1 MSTPETAPP
10 IVVSADDPLREWMN
24 KKANL
29 HAREAIL
36 MHRLCFDIQL
46 AAAQRGYYLNT
57 YYDDVDHGGFDLIF
71 DDQDTIKKTQ
81 VKTVDLKAGTG
92 QWDIH
97 KRILRPS
104 LEHIDKLGFEPS
116 AAGEG
121 VEGGF
126 ILMQFDTSV
135 PGVAVRYF
143 YTDLYVWLAF
153 DCGVIRRRDG
163 RSQAAV
169 ENCLKELQRGR
180 GDERIGVPWALLLEA
195 KGPDELL
202 ALNGLHGRASF
213 AWKDRVFVVANHE
226 RSYASGDRGLPRT
239 LPEMKRMAADG
250 IRQLVID
257 TDFADGDSYPTAA
270 LPSGGKEGL

>member
-1 MSTPETAPP
+1 MSTLETDPSIAA
-10 IVVSADDPLREWMN
+10 SADDPLREWMS

-57 YYDDVDHGGFDLIF
+57 YYDDVDHDGFDLIF
-71 DDQDTIKKTQ
+71 DDKDTVKKTQ
-81 VKTVDLKAGTG
+81 VKTVDLKARTG
-92 QWDIH
+92 QWSIH
-97 KRILRPS
+97 KRILRPAF
-104 LEHIDKLGFEPS
+104 EHIDKLGFEPS
-116 AAGEG
+116 PEGEG

-169 ENCLKELQRGR
+169 ESCLKELQHGL
-180 GDERIGVPWALLLEA
+180 GDECIGVPWALLLEA
-195 KGPDELL
+195 KGRDELL
-202 ALNGLHGRASF
+202 ALNGFHSRAPF
-213 AWKDRVFVVANHE
+213 DWKDHVFIIANHE
-226 RSYASGDRGLPRT
+226 RPYASRDRKLPRD
-239 LPEMKRMAADG
+239 LAEMKCIAADG
-250 IRQLVID
+250 IRKLVVD
-257 TDFADGDSYPTAA
+257 TDLFDKDA
-270 LPSGGKEGL
+270 